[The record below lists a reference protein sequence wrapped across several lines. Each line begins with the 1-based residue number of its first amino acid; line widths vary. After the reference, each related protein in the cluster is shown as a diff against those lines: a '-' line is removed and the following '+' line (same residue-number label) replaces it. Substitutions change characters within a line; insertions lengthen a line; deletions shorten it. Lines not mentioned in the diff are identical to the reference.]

1 MWAGVIVDERLGAVQ
16 GQRGHGR
23 VAVGGPERGGAERGA
38 QRRGALSDGGPAV
51 AQHRGA
57 VKRQRSVAVDVVLVV
72 TVRVRR
78 GDAYGVAVHGR
89 RGAVG
94 GGLRWRRGGLLHGG
108 FAGVHL
114 L

>member
-1 MWAGVIVDERLGAVQ
+1 MWAGLIVDERLGAVQ
-16 GQRGHGR
+16 SQRGHGR
-23 VAVGGPERGGAERGA
+23 VAVRGPEGRRAER
-38 QRRGALSDGGPAV
+38 RALSDGRPAV

-57 VKRQRSVAVDVVLVV
+57 VKRQRSVAVDAVLVV
-72 TVRVRR
+72 IVRVRR
-78 GDAYGVAVHGR
+78 GDAYSVAVHGQ

-94 GGLRWRRGGLLHGG
+94 SGQRSRRGRLLGR